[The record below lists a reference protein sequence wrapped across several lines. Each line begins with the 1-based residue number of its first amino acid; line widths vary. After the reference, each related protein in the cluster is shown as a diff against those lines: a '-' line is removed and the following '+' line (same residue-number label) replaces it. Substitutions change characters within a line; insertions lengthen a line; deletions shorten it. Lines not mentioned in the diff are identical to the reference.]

1 MGKIR
6 IITDS
11 VAGISPEV
19 ARERDIQVAS
29 LYVRYDGEEHLEVD
43 MDIDGFYETIEQ
55 RVDDIPT
62 SSQPSQHV
70 LESMF
75 EEAAQAGDAVVGI
88 FLSSQLSGTL
98 EGAMRAARMVRSR
111 NIDFQCVIVDSASA
125 GSDEAFPV
133 LDAADA
139 RDAGKPLEEVVA
151 AAELAVL
158 RSRFLFLPESLA
170 FLRAGGRIGAA
181 SALLGTVIQIS
192 PILTVV
198 DGRADTFAKVRT
210 QKRAVAAM
218 IEAFRADVERF
229 GLKRVAVHYIGRR
242 TKALEHLLEAVREIA
257 GIDVDVRPVSPVLG
271 VHVGPAIGIAYECME
286 FIKGKLTGDGS
297 DLAVAV

>member
-1 MGKIR
+1 MIR

-11 VAGISPEV
+11 VAGIPESV
-19 ARERDIQVAS
+19 ARERNIQIAS
-29 LYVRYDGEEHLEVD
+29 LFVRYDGQEHVETE
-43 MDIDGFYETIEQ
+43 MDIDGFYETLADRIG
-55 RVDDIPT
+55 DIPT

-75 EEAAQAGDAVVGI
+75 EEAAMAGDSVVGVS
-88 FLSSQLSGTL
+88 LSSELSGTF
-98 EGAMRAARMVRSR
+98 EGAVRAARMVKSR
-111 NIDFQCVIVDSASA
+111 NLGFQCVIVDSASA
-125 GSDEAFPV
+125 GSDEAFPA

-151 AAELAVL
+151 AAELAVM

-192 PILTVV
+192 PILTVI
-198 DGRADTFAKVRT
+198 DGKADTFAKVRT

-218 IEAFRADVERF
+218 IEAFRSDVEAH
-229 GLKRVAVHYIGRR
+229 GLKRVAVHYIGKR
-242 TKALEHLLEAVREIA
+242 TKALEQLLDAVREIA
-257 GIDVDVRPVSPVLG
+257 GMDVEVRPVSPVLG
-271 VHVGPAIGIAYECME
+271 VHVGPAIGVAYECME
-286 FIKGKLTGDGS
+286 FIKGKLTGDAS
-297 DLAVAV
+297 ELAVAV